1 VSADVRAVAQVSGR
15 VQGVG
20 YRYFVRELATAAGLA
35 GSATNLPDG
44 RVEVVLEGP
53 AEAVDRVLA
62 QLEGLRAPGRVAAVA
77 VRRGTTQGV
86 HGFST
91 A

>member
-1 VSADVRAVAQVSGR
+1 MTADVRAVAVVSGR

-20 YRYFVRELATAAGLA
+20 YRYFARELATAARLA

-53 AEAVDRVLA
+53 DEAVERVLA
-62 QLEGLRAPGRVAAVA
+62 QLDGPRAPGRVAAVA
-77 VRRGTTQGV
+77 VRRVAAQGV
-86 HGFST
+86 RNFTT